1 MNNFNYQYPVRQH
14 FGKGCAEGAIK
25 EEMKHVGKRVLL
37 AVGHNLPKEFV
48 PMGAVVTVSG
58 TGAEQNNGA
67 VITNEEKKLKQP
79 LFGAENEGGTINV
92 LR

>member
-1 MNNFNYQYPVRQH
+1 MNSFNYQYPVRQH
-14 FGKGCAEGAIK
+14 FAWDALEGASE

-79 LFGAENEGGTINV
+79 LFGAENEGDD
-92 LR
+92 

>member
-14 FGKGCAEGAIK
+14 FCKGFSKCAIK
-25 EEMKHVGKRVLL
+25 EEMKHVCKRVLL

-79 LFGAENEGGTINV
+79 LFGAENEGGRLTY
-92 LR
+92 

>member
-79 LFGAENEGGTINV
+79 LFGAENEGGRLTY
-92 LR
+92 

>member
-1 MNNFNYQYPVRQH
+1 MVRSVRR
-14 FGKGCAEGAIK
+14 ASE
-25 EEMKHVGKRVLL
+25 EEMKHVGKRVLP
-37 AVGHNLPKEFV
+37 AVGHNLPKEFE

-79 LFGAENEGGTINV
+79 LFGAENEGGRLTY
-92 LR
+92 

>member
-1 MNNFNYQYPVRQH
+1 
-14 FGKGCAEGAIK
+14 
-25 EEMKHVGKRVLL
+25 MKHVGKRVLP

-67 VITNEEKKLKQP
+67 VITNEEKKLNQP
-79 LFGAENEGGTINV
+79 LFGAENEGGGRLTY
-92 LR
+92 

>member
-1 MNNFNYQYPVRQH
+1 MNNFNYQYSVRQH
-14 FGKGCAEGAIK
+14 FGKGCAEGASE

-79 LFGAENEGGTINV
+79 LFGAENEGGRLTY
-92 LR
+92 